1 MLKMDI
7 NLTLN
12 SLSYTSCT
20 CICIMK
26 YFNCLFHIKDI
37 KNFLDEIK
45 NDWNSLRNIE
55 ELRIIHEY
63 SKTIKKITI
72 CFVIIIVP
80 LQLVFFLNVFGN
92 NILDILIPLNHTR
105 PRTVPIEIYYFIDQQ
120 KFFFFFGMHLNI
132 ITSFGGLVYIA
143 IETIY
148 MGMIQHLC
156 GLLKITSFRISHTF
170 VANIPKISSTE
181 RSIIIRKKVMS
192 IVYLHVKIKNYINWI
207 QEKIIIT
214 YDLLI
219 LLGLIAFSIFIFEL
233 AKSITSRTNTN
244 EIFSSLIFVICITIY
259 GFIPNHFAQE
269 IINHSS
275 NIFIDTYNTEW
286 YKLPIIEQK
295 LLLFIMQNNLKNL
308 NFVLLG
314 TMIASYNVYVMIL
327 RTAFSYFMV
336 IYSMD

>member
-7 NLTLN
+7 NLTLTL
-12 SLSYTSCT
+12 LSYISCT

-26 YFNCLFHIKDI
+26 YFNYLLHIKDI

-63 SKTIKKITI
+63 SKVIKRITI

-80 LQLVFFLNVFGN
+80 LQLVFFLNTFGN
-92 NILDILIPLNHTR
+92 DILNILIPLNHTR
-105 PRTVPIEIYYFIDQQ
+105 PRTVPIVIYYFIDQQ
-120 KFFFFFGMHLNI
+120 KFFYVFGMHLNLI
-132 ITSFGGLVYIA
+132 INFGGL
-143 IETIY
+143 
-148 MGMIQHLC
+148 GMIATETLSMAIMQHLC
-156 GLLKITSFRISHTF
+156 GLLKINSFRITHTF
-170 VANIPKISSTE
+170 VANIPKVSSTK
-181 RSIIIRKKVMS
+181 RSIIIRKNVMS

-233 AKSITSRTNTN
+233 AKSITSRNNTK

-275 NIFIDTYNTEW
+275 NIFMDAYNTEW
-286 YKLPIIEQK
+286 YKLPVIEQK
-295 LLLFIMQNNLKNL
+295 LLLFIMQNNLKSL

-314 TMIASYNVYVMIL
+314 SMIASYNVYVTIL
-327 RTAFSYFMV
+327 RTAFSYFTV